1 MEKFIKANACYP
13 VIGGFLPPKFESEV
27 DAFNENK
34 IRIRVVST
42 SDSKQGKL
50 LAEKLSDCN
59 PDEPCQ
65 SFACAECVR
74 RFRVKKINQ
83 LVHFCKDYKAWSVV
97 TIVYYDEMVPSL
109 FRLNLQRLKDRLR
122 KQLNRAGVVDVIIG
136 CFEADYHPEY
146 KAWMPHFHL
155 LVKSE
160 VADSFEW
167 KCFRKNHSKQQK
179 NEKRKIK
186 RKRSVLFQIVQD
198 PSKQIAYVYKV
209 MWQKVDAFYCDE
221 HRYTKKYRLTREH
234 FIHSLLKLDNLRLS
248 DLEFMYR
255 ARQYGSTLVTV
266 HRPRLD

>member
-1 MEKFIKANACYP
+1 MEKFIRANASYP
-13 VIGGFLPPKFESEV
+13 VIGVNLPAKFESAH
-27 DAFNENK
+27 DAFDENK
-34 IRIRVVST
+34 VRIRALSN
-42 SDSKQGKL
+42 SDKKQGKL
-50 LAEKLSDCN
+50 LAEKLFGCN
-59 PDEPCQ
+59 PDEPCH

-83 LVHFCKDYKAWSVV
+83 LVCFCEDYQKWNVV
-97 TIVYYDEMVPSL
+97 TIIYYDEMVSSL
-109 FRLNLQRLKDRLR
+109 FRLNIQKLKDRLR
-122 KQLNRAGVVDVIIG
+122 KQLNRSGVADVVIG

-167 KCFRKNHSKQQK
+167 KCFRKNHSKRQK

-255 ARQYGSTLVTV
+255 ARQYGSTLKERV
-266 HRPRLD
+266 RDEL